1 MKKREIAFFVHKGR
15 NLDVLPV
22 KLMSMN
28 KTKMKPSEL
37 MRKPGKKAI
46 CVFLFSLTAIFAFAI
61 SACDSI
67 KPISVTGINITD
79 EEKTIL
85 VGETISLTYELLP
98 TNATNKQITW
108 TSEDETV
115 ATVDNY
121 GEVTGEALGETTIT
135 ITTTEG
141 KFSDTCTIYVVEDSI
156 RVTGISLNQTTMT
169 AYVGDTP
176 RLIPTIQPSN
186 ATNKNVTWAS
196 TNTNVATINDGLIS
210 ALSAGTTTI
219 SATTIDGG
227 FISSCSLTVL
237 EETLNDIT
245 VDSSADFDYGSYD
258 TNYGMDT
265 YRGINYGFYRAD
277 EDNDYFG
284 MIKLFPSLSKYDY
297 GALAGSFFNSDPISG
312 IKKLTLS
319 YISEGGLVVR
329 YGDTRD
335 RGYSQTIAPS
345 TSNNWTTTTV
355 SFSATSCFFSIE
367 TNNKIVYLN
376 SIKIGYNSSLTPNAN
391 TIENIDARIAP
402 TIYSGTLIDGISSI
416 SVPDDITIS
425 GDTYTI
431 NSYRSYTYYSYTYV
445 NLHKNELDLSSI
457 AMTDPVDVANYYIAF
472 HAIPANYGN
481 GNTVSETTGSKSGVN
496 SLFGSD
502 ARLITQYTRTDG
514 YAESVP
520 WRASSGK
527 STPTYYEFDIALD
540 DEYTTSSRSVGRLV
554 MWVYGWTVYSD
565 NAPVAVYTDDH
576 YATFGEYLN
585 NGSFGSRFDSEPDSA
600 GYRTGY
606 KNFLGSTQLDG

>member
-1 MKKREIAFFVHKGR
+1 MKHVIINPKKLKSKKRK
-15 NLDVLPV
+15 
-22 KLMSMN
+22 
-28 KTKMKPSEL
+28 KT
-37 MRKPGKKAI
+37 I
-46 CVFLFSLTAIFAFAI
+46 TFLLSSLIAIFAFAI
-61 SACDSI
+61 SACDPV
-67 KPISVTGINITD
+67 KPISVTGINFTD
-79 EEKTIL
+79 DEKTIL
-85 VGETISLTYELLP
+85 VGDTITLAYELLP
-98 TNATNKQITW
+98 SDATNKLITW
-108 TSEDETV
+108 VSDDESI
-115 ATVDNY
+115 ATVNNQ
-121 GEVTGEALGETTIT
+121 GIVTGEALGETIIT
-135 ITTTEG
+135 ITTVEG
-141 KFSDTCTIYVVEDSI
+141 NFSDTCIIYVVEDSI
-156 RVTGISLNQTTMT
+156 NVTGISLNQNTMT
-169 AYVGDTP
+169 AYLGDTP
-176 RLIPTIQPSN
+176 RLIATIQPSN
-186 ATNKNVTWAS
+186 ATNKNITWSS
-196 TNTNVATINDGLIS
+196 TNTSVATIDDGLIS
-210 ALSAGTTTI
+210 ALAAGTTNI
-219 SATTIDGG
+219 SVTTIDGG
-227 FISSCSLTVL
+227 FVASCSLTVI
-237 EETLNDIT
+237 EETLTEIT
-245 VDSSADFDYGSYD
+245 IDSSADFYYGSYD

-265 YRGINYGFYRAD
+265 YQGIDYGYYRAD
-277 EDNDYFG
+277 EDYDHSG
-284 MIKLFPSLSKYDY
+284 MIKLSPSLSRYDY

-312 IKKLTLS
+312 IKKLTIS

-376 SIKIGYNSSLTPNAN
+376 SIKIGYNSSLTPNTN

-402 TIYSGTLIDGISSI
+402 TIYSGTLIDGVSSI

-425 GDTYTI
+425 GNTYTI
-431 NSYRSYTYYSYTYV
+431 NSYRSYTYYSYSYV
-445 NLHKNELDLSSI
+445 NLHKNELDLASI

-472 HAIPANYGN
+472 HSIPANYGN
-481 GNTVSETTGSKSGVN
+481 GNTVNEITGSKSRVN
-496 SLFGSD
+496 SLFGSN
-502 ARLITQYTRTDG
+502 ARLITQYIRTDG
-514 YAESVP
+514 YAQSVP

-606 KNFLGSTQLDG
+606 KNLLGSTQLDG

>member
-1 MKKREIAFFVHKGR
+1 MKNTTITQSKFIPKSRK
-15 NLDVLPV
+15 
-22 KLMSMN
+22 
-28 KTKMKPSEL
+28 KTLK
-37 MRKPGKKAI
+37 
-46 CVFLFSLTAIFAFAI
+46 VLFSSLITIFAFTI
-61 SACDSI
+61 SACDFI
-67 KPISVTGINITD
+67 KPISVMGINITD

-98 TNATNKQITW
+98 INATNKLVTW
-108 TSEDETV
+108 ASDDESV
-115 ATVDNY
+115 ATVDMQ
-121 GEVTGEALGETTIT
+121 GEVIGEALGEATIT
-135 ITTTEG
+135 ITTIDG
-141 KFSDTCTIYVVEDSI
+141 NFSDTCAIHVVEGSI
-156 RVTGISLNQTTMT
+156 SVTGISLNQNTMT

-176 RLIPTIQPSN
+176 RLIPVIQPLN
-186 ATNKNVTWAS
+186 ATNKNITWSS
-196 TNTNVATINDGLIS
+196 TNTSVATIDDGLIS
-210 ALSAGTTTI
+210 ALAAGTTNI
-219 SATTIDGG
+219 SVTTIDGG
-227 FISSCSLTVL
+227 FVASCSLTVI
-237 EETLNDIT
+237 EETLTEIT
-245 VDSSADFDYGSYD
+245 IDSSADFYYGSYD

-265 YRGINYGFYRAD
+265 YQGIDYGYYRAD
-277 EDNDYFG
+277 EDYDHSG
-284 MIKLFPSLSKYDY
+284 MIKLSPSLSRYDY

-312 IKKLTLS
+312 IKKLTIS

-329 YGDTRD
+329 YGDTRE
-335 RGYSQTIAPS
+335 RGYSQTIVPS
-345 TSNNWTTTTV
+345 NSNNWTTTTLFLGV
-355 SFSATSCFFSIE
+355 TSCFFSIE
-367 TNNKIVYLN
+367 TNHDFVYLD
-376 SIKIGYNSSLTPNAN
+376 SIKIGYNSSLTPNDDAL
-391 TIENIDARIAP
+391 ENVDNRIAP
-402 TIYSGTLIDGISSI
+402 TVYSGTLIDGISSI
-416 SVPDDITIS
+416 SVPDDITVS

-472 HAIPANYGN
+472 HAIPANYGK

-540 DEYTTSSRSVGRLV
+540 DEYTTSRRSVGRLV

-606 KNFLGSTQLDG
+606 KNYLGSTLLTLA